1 VPQPLRQP
9 LPWGLITSAAFALF
23 AISAS
28 GNTRAP
34 FLIEMARDLGTTVPY
49 AANLMAMNAVSWGIA
64 SLFAGAWSDRI
75 GRRPF
80 LIGGPIGLTVSMTG
94 IALAQSYGGVA
105 FWVTAAGAAA
115 GSVSA
120 AVATEVST
128 RVPDSQRGRALG
140 WSLSGQSLAMLLGLP
155 LAAAF
160 GALVGWRGVHIG
172 FGAITLAS
180 ALALFLVTR
189 RPAGAATGARRPGG
203 GYRAALKGPVLRLLL
218 MGVAERSCYA
228 LAITFFAVFLQMS
241 YGVTVAGLA
250 IPLALF
256 ALGNICG
263 TLAGGQL
270 ADRLGDRRLTYAVAM
285 LGAGAVS
292 LPLFLWQGGVA
303 ASVLLGF
310 CFVLCTSIA
319 RPCVM
324 ASLGSVPEEIRGTVL
339 GLNVTSACV
348 GWLGA
353 AALGG
358 MLLAFFGFGAFAAM
372 SAAFALFGALLAL
385 AGRGQV

>member
-1 VPQPLRQP
+1 MQQP
-9 LPWGLITSAAFALF
+9 LPWALITSAAFALF

-34 FLIEMARDLGTTVPY
+34 FLIEMARDLGTTVPLT
-49 AANLMAMNAVSWGIA
+49 ANLMAMNAISWGVA

-94 IALAQSYGGVA
+94 IALAQTYGGVA

-140 WSLSGQSLAMLLGLP
+140 WALSGQSLAMLLGLP

-180 ALALFLVTR
+180 ALSLFLVTR
-189 RPAGAATGARRPGG
+189 RPAGTVSGKRRAGG

-228 LAITFFAVFLQMS
+228 LAITFFAAFLQIS
-241 YGVTVAGLA
+241 YGVTIAGLA

-285 LGAGAVS
+285 IGAGAIS

-310 CFVLCTSIA
+310 LFVLCTSVA

-372 SAAFALFGALLAL
+372 SAAFALFGAVLAL
-385 AGRGQV
+385 QGRPGA

>member
-1 VPQPLRQP
+1 VPPTQR
-9 LPWGLITSAAFALF
+9 LPWALIVSAAFALF

-34 FLIEMARDLGTTVPY
+34 FLIEMARDLGTTVPLT
-49 AANLMAMNAVSWGIA
+49 ANLMAMNAISWGVA

-94 IALAQSYGGVA
+94 IALSQTYGGVA

-140 WSLSGQSLAMLLGLP
+140 WALSGQSLAMLLGLP

-180 ALALFLVTR
+180 ALSLFLVTR
-189 RPAGAATGARRPGG
+189 RPAGAAAGTRRPGG

-228 LAITFFAVFLQMS
+228 LAITFFAAFLQIS
-241 YGVTVAGLA
+241 YGVTLAGLA

-270 ADRLGDRRLTYAVAM
+270 ADRLGDRRVTYAVAM
-285 LGAGAVS
+285 LGAGAIS

-310 CFVLCTSIA
+310 LFVLCTSIA

-372 SAAFALFGALLAL
+372 SAAFALFGAALAL
-385 AGRGQV
+385 QGRSGA